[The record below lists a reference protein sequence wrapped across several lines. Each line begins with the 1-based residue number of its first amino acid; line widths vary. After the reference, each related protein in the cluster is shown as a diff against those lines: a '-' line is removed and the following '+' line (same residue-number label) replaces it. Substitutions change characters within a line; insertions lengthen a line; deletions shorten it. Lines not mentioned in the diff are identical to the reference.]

1 MTEAF
6 VWQLRVYWEDTDAGG
21 VVYHSQYLNFFE
33 RARTEWLRSRGIVQ
47 SELSQ
52 KHNLVFAIRHMD
64 IDFLKPARMDDEL
77 TVAVQSL
84 QSGASRLQFEQVL
97 SRASDGEVLCT
108 AAVTAVCLEAERF
121 KVARIPA
128 WLKDAIGAEQQ

>member
-52 KHNLVFAIRHMD
+52 RHNLVFAIRHMD
-64 IDFLKPARMDDEL
+64 IDFLGPARMDDEL
-77 TVAVQSL
+77 NVAVDSV
-84 QSGASRLQFEQVL
+84 QSGASRLQFRQVL
-97 SRASDGEVLCT
+97 SRAGDGEVLCT
-108 AAVTAVCLEAERF
+108 AAVTAACLEADRF
-121 KVARIPA
+121 RPARIPA

>member
-1 MTEAF
+1 MSEAF
-6 VWQLRVYWEDTDAGG
+6 VWNLRVYWEDTDAGG

-47 SELSQ
+47 SELSG

-77 TVAVQSL
+77 TVAVQGVTA
-84 QSGASRLQFEQVL
+84 GASRLGFEQL
-97 SRASDGEVLCT
+97 LTRSINGELLCT
-108 AAVTAVCLEAERF
+108 AKVTAACLEADRF
-121 KVARIPA
+121 RAARIPG
-128 WLKDAIGAEQQ
+128 WLKEALGAEQQ

>member
-52 KHNLVFAIRHMD
+52 QHNLVFAIRHMD

-77 TVAVQSL
+77 EVSVRAVQP
-84 QSGASRLQFEQVL
+84 GASRLRFEQEL
-97 SRASDGEVLCT
+97 KRADDDQVLCKAT
-108 AAVTAVCLEAERF
+108 VSAACLEADRF
-121 KVARIPA
+121 RPARIPQ
-128 WLKDAIGAEQQ
+128 WLKDAIGAQQQ

>member
-6 VWQLRVYWEDTDAGG
+6 VWNLRVYWEDTDAGG

-47 SELSQ
+47 SELSG

-77 TVAVQSL
+77 MVAVQDVKT
-84 QSGASRLQFEQVL
+84 GASRLQFEQVL
-97 SRASDGEVLCT
+97 SRSADQALLCT
-108 AAVTAVCLEAERF
+108 AQVTAACLEADRF
-121 KVARIPA
+121 RAARIPG
-128 WLKDAIGAEQQ
+128 WLKDAIGAE